1 MLQIAGK
8 ILVFLGISA
17 LGFQYA
23 LGLKRRASCLRDF
36 LGALERLERELNFAL
51 LPVDVLL
58 AQMKESSRATV
69 RQFFVHCETRFLT
82 RGEERLEE
90 IWAGALLEASMPL
103 SDEDKRLIQEIGGV
117 MGRYDGDSQ
126 KQAFARIHDR
136 LKRQQE
142 EAAEEAARM
151 SKVYTVLG
159 LSLGLMVALML

>member
-1 MLQIAGK
+1 MLQILGK

-17 LGFQYA
+17 FGLQYA
-23 LGLKRRASCLRDF
+23 LGLKRRASYLRDF
-36 LGALERLERELNFAL
+36 IGALERLERELSFAL

-58 AQMKESSRATV
+58 AQMKESSRAAV

-90 IWAGALLEASMPL
+90 IWTEALKVAAMPL
-103 SDEDKRLIQEIGGV
+103 SDEDKRLIQEIGGI

-136 LKRQQE
+136 LKVQQE

-151 SKVYTVLG
+151 GKVYTVLG
-159 LSLGLMVALML
+159 LSIGLMVALML